1 MGGGAEWRDEYTV
14 RLLKT
19 SAESGPYVLKTTIF
33 LTSLQEMKTNSMISH
48 LFHIFH

>member
-1 MGGGAEWRDEYTV
+1 MDEYTV

-19 SAESGPYVLKTTIF
+19 SVESGPHALKTTVF
-33 LTSLQEMKTNSMISH
+33 LTLLGEMTTNSMISH